1 MMGLRRPGAVCRFAL
16 ALMLLCCAALGSLAA
31 ATVPEFEA
39 EYLIKRAGL
48 TLGTTRLSFRHTT
61 DGRYAYE
68 SISTVSGLLSW
79 LREEHVSESSSGSM
93 DSNAIRPDEYRFQRT
108 GDRGRRDATVS
119 FDWNNGTA
127 VNTVDGSTWKM
138 DIQPGTLDKLVVQIA
153 IMRHLQAGVADLEFS
168 VADGGKPKRYSIVI
182 HGEETV
188 EVPAG
193 EFAAVRIEQ
202 RAENTNRKTFLWAAP
217 ALDYLPVKIL
227 REENSGATYYSVL
240 ESVTI
245 NGKER

>member
-1 MMGLRRPGAVCRFAL
+1 MTGHRRPGAASRFAL
-16 ALMLLCCAALGSLAA
+16 VLMLLCCAAPASLAA

-39 EYLIKRAGL
+39 HYRIKRAGL
-48 TLGTTRLSFRHTT
+48 TLGTTRLSFRHTD
-61 DGRYAYE
+61 DGRYAYD

-79 LREEHVSESSSGSM
+79 LRKEHVSESSSGSM
-93 DSNAIRPDEYRFQRT
+93 DSNAIRPEEYRFQRT
-108 GDRGRRDATVS
+108 GDRGKRDATVS
-119 FDWNNGTA
+119 FDWRSGTA

-138 DIQPGTLDKLVVQIA
+138 DIRPGTLDKLVVQIA
-153 IMRHLQAGVADLEFS
+153 IMQQLQAGVADLEFS

-193 EFAAVRIEQ
+193 EFSAVRIEQ
-202 RAENTNRKTFLWAAP
+202 RAENTKRKTFLWAAP
-217 ALDYLPVKIL
+217 ALDYLPVKIM

>member
-1 MMGLRRPGAVCRFAL
+1 MTGYRRPGTVRRFTL
-16 ALMLLCCAALGSLAA
+16 ALMLLCCATPGILSA

-39 EYLIKRAGL
+39 HYRIKRAGL
-48 TLGTTRLSFRHTT
+48 TLGTTRLSFRHTA
-61 DGRYAYE
+61 DGRYAYD

-108 GDRGRRDATVS
+108 GDRGMRNATVS
-119 FDWNNGTA
+119 FDWRSSTA
-127 VNTVDGSTWKM
+127 VNTVNGSSWKM

-153 IMRHLQAGVADLEFS
+153 IMQRLQAGVTNLDFS
-168 VADGGKPKRYSIVI
+168 VADGGKPKHYSIVI
-182 HGEETV
+182 HGEESV

-193 EFAAVRIEQ
+193 EFTAVRIEQ
-202 RAENTNRKTFLWAAP
+202 RAENMRRKTFLWAAP